1 MGVSERREREKQARM
16 SGFLDAARDL
26 LLEKGFT
33 GTTTKKIAER
43 CEMSEA
49 TLFFYFKN
57 KDEVFA
63 SLLFESIGFW
73 ADGLDKISKAKLTPE
88 KKLARVWQFYKSVRE
103 EHPEYLILSA
113 YLSRPNSIAGV
124 SDEIRSD
131 IVRLSGGNFQQL
143 AEILEDIT
151 GRSDGRIMADMMWS
165 TYLGLMIVRDTRE
178 NLKTSVHPNDRELA
192 AAYKILEKGLLG

>member
-1 MGVSERREREKQARM
+1 MSVAERREREKQARI

-33 GTTTKKIAER
+33 GTTTRKIAER

-73 ADGLDKISKAKLTPE
+73 ADGMAKIAEAKMAPE
-88 KKLARVWQFYKSVRE
+88 KKLARIWQFYKSVRE

-113 YLSRPNSIAGV
+113 YLARPNAIAGV
-124 SDEIRSD
+124 SDEIRND
-131 IVRLSGGNFQQL
+131 IVRLSGGNFQIL

-151 GRSDGRIMADMMWS
+151 GRNDGRIMADMMWS
-165 TYLGLMIVRDTRE
+165 TYLGLMIVRDSRE
-178 NLKTSVHPNDRELA
+178 NLKAQLHPTDRELA
-192 AAYKILEKGLLG
+192 VAYRILEKGLLG

>member
-1 MGVSERREREKQARM
+1 MSVAERREREKQARI

-73 ADGLDKISKAKLTPE
+73 SQGMAKIAEAKISPE
-88 KKLARVWQFYKSVRE
+88 KKLARIWAFYKSVRE

-113 YLSRPNSIAGV
+113 YLARPNAIAGV
-124 SDEIRSD
+124 SDEIRND
-131 IVRLSGGNFQQL
+131 IVRLSGENFQIL

-165 TYLGLMIVRDTRE
+165 TYLGLMIVRDSRE
-178 NLKTSVHPNDRELA
+178 NLKTQPHPNDRELA
-192 AAYKILEKGLLG
+192 VAYRILEKGLLG